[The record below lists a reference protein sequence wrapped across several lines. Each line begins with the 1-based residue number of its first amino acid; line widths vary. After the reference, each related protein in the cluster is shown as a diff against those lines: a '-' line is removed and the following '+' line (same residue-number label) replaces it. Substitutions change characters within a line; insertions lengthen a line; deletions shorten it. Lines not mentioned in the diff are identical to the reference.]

1 MVWQRCPD
9 PTFSWDVAPSPAPFS
24 LTLLTDDTLCTNQM
38 FQAQI
43 PIEPGTFAQIFSD
56 GSPGLTNNNL
66 LNLYY
71 YQQNTNYIS
80 VVLRYINN
88 FCPTYAND
96 TLHILFTAPLDSNQT
111 PVVNGNYI
119 TVGDTV
125 PNVQW
130 YLNGVAMPWANSDT
144 LFMDAIGCYSYEAW
158 NLDRDCSVMSSEFC
172 QTVTTLFAQDND
184 MQFKVYPNPTSG
196 NFTIVSID
204 EKIVNPT
211 ILITDITGRS
221 VPFES
226 IILDDYSIR
235 VNIEPLVSGIYNLR
249 FQSKVIKLLRY

>member
-1 MVWQRCPD
+1 
-9 PTFSWDVAPSPAPFS
+9 
-24 LTLLTDDTLCTNQM
+24 
-38 FQAQI
+38 
-43 PIEPGTFAQIFSD
+43 
-56 GSPGLTNNNL
+56 
-66 LNLYY
+66 
-71 YQQNTNYIS
+71 
-80 VVLRYINN
+80 
-88 FCPTYAND
+88 
-96 TLHILFTAPLDSNQT
+96 
-111 PVVNGNYI
+111 
-119 TVGDTV
+119 
-125 PNVQW
+125 
-130 YLNGVAMPWANSDT
+130 
-144 LFMDAIGCYSYEAW
+144 
-158 NLDRDCSVMSSEFC
+158 
-172 QTVTTLFAQDND
+172 